1 MADET
6 DKNDEQKSSE
16 PKPVGY
22 DERIYRKGHPPHQT
36 RNALIMIVLILVGT
50 YFAVNKSVPWTS
62 DYEVKATFDN
72 AVNVRQGSPVRIAG
86 VNVGEVKRVESN
98 GDAAEVTFTVKED
111 GQPIRED
118 AQVEIRPRIFLE
130 GNFFLDVKP
139 GSPSAPE
146 LESGGDIPI
155 TQTSTAVQLDQIL
168 TSLQAPERENLQ
180 RLLQGYGQALN
191 TKPTAAEDRANDPS
205 IRGETSSQAINDSFD
220 FGADAAR
227 DSAIVNEALL
237 GTEPGD
243 LRNLISS
250 NVKVFDALLL
260 REEQLKGF
268 ITNLNTTAG
277 AFAAESENLSESV
290 RLLAPTLERATPS
303 LRNTNAVFPYLRTFS
318 RDIQP
323 GLRELPA
330 AIAASPP
337 WLKQTRRLLGRPELG
352 RLAYQLRLT
361 GEPAAQ
367 AAVAGIGLFG
377 QTELLSRCTTDVL
390 VPTGDIPITDQFTE
404 ASGVTVPNYKELGY
418 ALTGFAGETQ
428 DFDGNG
434 PYLRFQTGGGT
445 IGPTP
450 ASGLVRSNNP
460 PAVGTDE
467 FNWGR
472 LPSPPLGT
480 QPQQGIK
487 PTFRTDA
494 PCYINAL
501 PNLNGPRA
509 AVGSP
514 SPQVAP

>member
-1 MADET
+1 MADEN
-6 DKNDEQKSSE
+6 KNPSDEQKQSE

-36 RNALIMIVLILVGT
+36 RNALILIALILVGT
-50 YFAVNKSVPWTS
+50 YLAVTKDLPFGS
-62 DYEVKATFDN
+62 DYEVTATFEN

-86 VNVGEVKRVESN
+86 VNVGEVKSVESA

-111 GQPIRED
+111 GRPIRED

-146 LESGGDIPI
+146 LEEGGNIPI
-155 TQTSTAVQLDQIL
+155 TQTSTAVQLDEIL

-205 IRGETSSQAINDSFD
+205 IRGETSSEAINDSFD
-220 FGADAAR
+220 FGADAGR
-227 DSAIVNEALL
+227 DNAIVSEALL

-243 LRNLISS
+243 LRKLISS

-268 ITNLNTTAG
+268 VTNLNTTAG
-277 AFAAESENLSESV
+277 AFAAESEDLSESV

-303 LRNTNAVFPYLRTFS
+303 LRNTNATFPLLRTFA

-337 WLKQTRRLLGRPELG
+337 WLKQTRKLLARKELG

-367 AAVAGIGLFG
+367 ATVAGIGLFG
-377 QTELLSRCTTDVL
+377 QTELLSRCTNDVL
-390 VPTGDIPITDQFTE
+390 LPTGDIPITDQFDPT
-404 ASGVTVPNYKELGY
+404 STIPNYKEFGY
-418 ALTGFAGETQ
+418 AVTGFAGETQ
-428 DFDGNG
+428 NFDGNG

-445 IGPTP
+445 FGTND
-450 ASGLVRSNNP
+450 GLVRSNNP

-467 FNWGR
+467 FNYGR
-472 LPSPPLGT
+472 LPDAPVGT
-480 QPQQGIK
+480 QPLMGIK
-487 PTFRTDA
+487 PPFRTDA
-494 PCYINAL
+494 PCYINAI

-509 AVGSP
+509 AVGAP
-514 SPQVAP
+514 SPAAVP

>member
-1 MADET
+1 MADEN
-6 DKNDEQKSSE
+6 KNPNEELKQSE
-16 PKPVGY
+16 PKPVDY
-22 DERIYRKGHPPHQT
+22 DERIYRKGHPPHLT
-36 RNALIMIVLILVGT
+36 RNALIMIALILIGT
-50 YFAVNKSVPWTS
+50 YLAVTKSIPFGS
-62 DYEVKATFDN
+62 DYEVTATFDN
-72 AVNVRQGSPVRIAG
+72 AVNVRKGSPVRIAG
-86 VNVGEVKRVESN
+86 VNVGEVKSVQSA
-98 GDAAEVTFTVKED
+98 GDAAEVTFTVKEE

-146 LESGGDIPI
+146 LESGEDIPI

-168 TSLQAPERENLQ
+168 TSLQAPTRENLQ

-191 TKPTAAEDRANDPS
+191 TKPTAAEDRVSDPD
-205 IRGETSSQAINDSFD
+205 IRGETAAEATNDAFD
-220 FGADAAR
+220 YGADAGR
-227 DSAIVNEALL
+227 DNAIVNEALL

-250 NVKVFDALLL
+250 NVKVFDALLQ

-277 AFAAESENLSESV
+277 AFAAESENLSETV

-303 LRNTNAVFPYLRTFS
+303 LRNTNATFPFLRTFA

-323 GLRELPA
+323 GLRELPS

-337 WLKQTRRLLGRPELG
+337 WLKQTNRLLGRPELG

-390 VPTGDIPITDQFTE
+390 VPTGDIPITDQFAPGSTI
-404 ASGVTVPNYKELGY
+404 PNYKELGY
-418 ALTGFAGETQ
+418 AVTGFAGETQ

-445 IGPTP
+445 FG
-450 ASGLVRSNNP
+450 ANDGLVRMANP

-467 FNWGR
+467 FSFGR
-472 LPSPPLGT
+472 LSSEPLGT
-480 QPQQGIK
+480 QPTMGLK

-494 PCYINAL
+494 PCYINAI

-509 AVGSP
+509 AVGGP
-514 SPQVAP
+514 SPQAVP